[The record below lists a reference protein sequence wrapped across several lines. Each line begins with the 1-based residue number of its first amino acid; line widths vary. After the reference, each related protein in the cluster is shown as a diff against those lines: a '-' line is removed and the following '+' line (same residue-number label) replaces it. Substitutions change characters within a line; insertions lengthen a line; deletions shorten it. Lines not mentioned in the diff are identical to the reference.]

1 MKRLFKT
8 SFLEIP
14 KWLEKYDEIWY
25 NINVLI
31 DWREKLN
38 MRLCSFYVKSYRSID
53 EVKID
58 DIRQYCVIAG
68 PNNSG
73 KSNLLR
79 ALYIALSLAS
89 SGNFERR
96 RKKPQYS
103 YIHNMTDYVWK
114 RDIPV
119 SLAKSE
125 SASTIFKLTFEFSD
139 DEKNEFRERLGIN
152 LSKSLQM
159 KFQLY
164 SDRTE
169 GNIIMPGR
177 AKKQMEKKIREIGF
191 FIQSKLNFEYIPCV
205 RPSEL
210 TAEYFSRLLDKEL
223 RNLESQEEYQ
233 KCMETLRKLQQPIL
247 ENMEVKLAASLKTFI
262 PSVEQVEI
270 DKDNSYIGI
279 SARLPYHSVAI
290 NINDGVLTSLEDK
303 GDGIK
308 SLAAIGIVQSMS
320 FENAQGRSLML
331 LIEEPEAHLHPD
343 AVHSLR
349 NVLIEISNRPN
360 VQVIISTHS
369 PILIDRENLS
379 NNIIV
384 LQDHKAFK
392 ASSISQIRETLG
404 VRTIDN
410 LSFKKA
416 IIVEG
421 ESDKRYFEKICSE
434 LSVSLGNKMQQGE
447 IAFVNVDSASKVD
460 YQVRLYNS
468 MMIPTLVI
476 LDSDSSGISMKDK
489 LLQSKVKLPSEILM
503 IKSAGMRQ
511 CELEDVVA
519 FESYIDVIKERYNIV
534 LDTPKFKSRKKVWSD
549 RLQEAAESSP
559 GAFDDDIEASIK
571 KSIADIVVDKGID
584 AIANYDMNYIKN
596 IVETV
601 EKFTE

>member
-1 MKRLFKT
+1 M
-8 SFLEIP
+8 
-14 KWLEKYDEIWY
+14 
-25 NINVLI
+25 V
-31 DWREKLN
+31 
-38 MRLCSFYVKSYRSID
+38 
-53 EVKID
+53 
-58 DIRQYCVIAG
+58 
-68 PNNSG
+68 
-73 KSNLLR
+73 
-79 ALYIALSLAS
+79 
-89 SGNFERR
+89 
-96 RKKPQYS
+96 
-103 YIHNMTDYVWK
+103 
-114 RDIPV
+114 
-119 SLAKSE
+119 
-125 SASTIFKLTFEFSD
+125 
-139 DEKNEFRERLGIN
+139 
-152 LSKSLQM
+152 
-159 KFQLY
+159 
-164 SDRTE
+164 
-169 GNIIMPGR
+169 
-177 AKKQMEKKIREIGF
+177 
-191 FIQSKLNFEYIPCV
+191 
-205 RPSEL
+205 
-210 TAEYFSRLLDKEL
+210 
-223 RNLESQEEYQ
+223 
-233 KCMETLRKLQQPIL
+233 
-247 ENMEVKLAASLKTFI
+247 I
-262 PSVEQVEI
+262 PSVEQVEM
-270 DKDNSYIGI
+270 DKDNSYMGI
-279 SARLPYHSVAI
+279 SARLSYHSVAI

-384 LQDHKAFK
+384 LQDHKASK

-416 IIVEG
+416 ILVEG

-519 FESYIDVIKERYNIV
+519 FEAYIDVIKERYNIV

-549 RLQEAAESSP
+549 RLHEAAESSP

-601 EKFTE
+601 EKFAE

>member
-1 MKRLFKT
+1 MLSKR
-8 SFLEIP
+8 
-14 KWLEKYDEIWY
+14 LEKYDEIWY

-31 DWREKLN
+31 DWRENLN
-38 MRLCSFYVKSYRSID
+38 MRLRSFYVKSYRSID
-53 EVKID
+53 EAKID
-58 DIRQYCVIAG
+58 DIQQYCVIAG

-89 SGNFERR
+89 NGNFERR
-96 RKKPQYS
+96 RKLQYS

-119 SLAKSE
+119 SLAKGE

-164 SDRTE
+164 SNRTE

-191 FIQSKLNFEYIPCV
+191 FIQSKLNFEYILCV

-233 KCMETLRKLQQPIL
+233 KCVETLRKLQQPIL
-247 ENMEVKLAASLKTFI
+247 KNMEVKLAASLKTFI

-379 NNIIV
+379 NNIII
-384 LQDHKAFK
+384 LQDHKASK

-416 IIVEG
+416 ILVEG

-434 LSVSLGNKMQQGE
+434 LSVRLGNKMQQGE

-489 LLQSKVKLPSEILM
+489 LLRSKVKLPSEILM

-519 FESYIDVIKERYNIV
+519 FEAYINVIKERYNIV

-549 RLQEAAESSP
+549 RLHEAAESSP
-559 GAFDDDIEASIK
+559 GAFDDDIEANIK

-601 EKFTE
+601 ERFAE

>member
-1 MKRLFKT
+1 
-8 SFLEIP
+8 
-14 KWLEKYDEIWY
+14 
-25 NINVLI
+25 
-31 DWREKLN
+31 
-38 MRLCSFYVKSYRSID
+38 MRLRSFYVKSYRSID
-53 EVKID
+53 EAKID
-58 DIRQYCVIAG
+58 AIQQYCVIAG

-89 SGNFERR
+89 NGNFERR
-96 RKKPQYS
+96 KRRSHYS

-119 SLAKSE
+119 FLAKNE
-125 SASTIFKLTFEFSD
+125 SASTIFKLTFEFSE
-139 DEKNEFRERLGIN
+139 DEKKEFRTELGIN

-177 AKKQMEKKIREIGF
+177 AKKQMEKKIHDIGV
-191 FIQSKLNFEYIPCV
+191 FIRSKLNYEYIPCV

-223 RNLESQEEYQ
+223 RKLEGQEEYK

-247 ENMEVKLAASLKTFI
+247 ENMEDKLAASLRTFI
-262 PSVEQVEI
+262 PSIEKVEI
-270 DKDNSYIGI
+270 DKDSSYLGI
-279 SARLPYHSVAI
+279 SARVPYHNVAI

-308 SLAAIGIVQSMS
+308 SLAAISIVQSMS

-349 NVLIEISNRPN
+349 NVLIEISTKPN

-369 PILIDRENLS
+369 PILIDREILN
-379 NNIIV
+379 NNILI
-384 LQDHKAFK
+384 LPDHKASK

-416 IIVEG
+416 ILVEG

-503 IKSAGMRQ
+503 IKSAGMKY

-519 FESYIDVIKERYNIV
+519 FDAYIDIIKERYNIV
-534 LDTPKFKSRKKVWSD
+534 LDTPKFRNRKKVWSD
-549 RLQEAAESSP
+549 RLHEAAESSP
-559 GAFDDDIEASIK
+559 GAFDGDIEADIK

-584 AIANYDMNYIKN
+584 AIANYDVDYIKT
-596 IVETV
+596 IVKMI
-601 EKFTE
+601 EKFAG

>member
-1 MKRLFKT
+1 MLHKR
-8 SFLEIP
+8 
-14 KWLEKYDEIWY
+14 LEKYDEIWY

-53 EVKID
+53 EVKIG

-331 LIEEPEAHLHPD
+331 LIEEPKAHLHPD

-384 LQDHKAFK
+384 LQDHKASK

-404 VRTIDN
+404 VRVIDN

-416 IIVEG
+416 ILVEG

-434 LSVSLGNKMQQGE
+434 HSMILDSKIKQGE
-447 IAFVNVDSASKVD
+447 IAFVNVGSASKVD

-468 MMIPTLVI
+468 IMVPTLVI
-476 LDSDSSGISMKDK
+476 LDSDASGAQMRDK
-489 LLQSKVKLPSEILM
+489 LLQSKIKLQSEVLM
-503 IKSAGMRQ
+503 IKSAGMKQ
-511 CELEDVVA
+511 SELEDIVA
-519 FESYIDVIKERYNIV
+519 FDAYVDMVRDKYNIV
-534 LDTPKFKSRKKVWSD
+534 LTTQKFKNRKKAWSD
-549 RLQEAAESSP
+549 RLHEAAEVSP
-559 GAFDDDIEASIK
+559 VMFDEKMEAEIK
-571 KSIADIVVDKGID
+571 KDIADIVVNKGLS
-584 AIANYDMNYIKN
+584 AIARYDLDNIKN
-596 IVETV
+596 MVEII
-601 EKFTE
+601 EKFTQ